1 MTRKNLSNPV
11 TGIMLHDLITMRQ
24 MAGFDGTS
32 VSCGSGRQEM
42 KA

>member
-11 TGIMLHDLITMRQ
+11 TGIMLHDPLSVRQ
-24 MAGFDGTS
+24 MAGFDGAS